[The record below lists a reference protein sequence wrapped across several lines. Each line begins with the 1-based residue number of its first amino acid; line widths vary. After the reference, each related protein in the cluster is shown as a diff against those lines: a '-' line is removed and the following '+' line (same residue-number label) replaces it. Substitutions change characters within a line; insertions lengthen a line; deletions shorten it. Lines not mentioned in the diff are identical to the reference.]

1 MTRKDRKT
9 AACVAARLDLGVA
22 LKSLV
27 ADLRPHVATLKM
39 LADVE
44 REQIDA
50 LPRSTKY
57 DAKATQFELRFG
69 RLDRGRRALVTAINI
84 ILEKDDDEEIDDD
97 EDRGIDE
104 DDES

>member
-9 AACVAARLDLGVA
+9 AACVAARLDLGAA

-50 LPRSTKY
+50 LSRSPKY
-57 DAKATQFELRFG
+57 DAKASQFELRFG
-69 RLDRGRRALVTAINI
+69 RLDRGRRALVNAINI
-84 ILEKDDDEEIDDD
+84 ILNEDQDKD
-97 EDRGIDE
+97 IDE
-104 DDES
+104 DDAS